1 MEPFKIKAVLFDF
14 GGVLADEGFRKGLV
28 HIAQVNG
35 LDPDEFFE
43 ATRELIYSTGYINGL
58 CPEALF
64 WDRLRM
70 STGIRGTDE
79 GFREIILERFLIRDW
94 MMDLVRRLKQNSL
107 RVAILSDQTNWLD
120 ELDQRLCF
128 SGLFEQVF
136 NSYHLGKSKADPS
149 LFATV
154 LSLMGLKPGEALFV
168 DDTPGNIERAQGA
181 GLATILFSGRQQ
193 FLCELERFCPG
204 VAL

>member
-43 ATRELIYSTGYINGL
+43 VTRELIYSTGYINGL